1 MTQPPYRQPHERP
14 GYVPY
19 DPAGGQQT
27 PPGFTPAG
35 PWQAG
40 QPLAAANAA
49 SRKRFLA
56 VMAFFA
62 VLLVVSLAGFWITK
76 SGEIKEK
83 AATIRDGITSPV
95 QPSPLPGRGT
105 FGAEPPA
112 TGPVPE
118 PVTYRGSGTKV
129 LKIRRPE
136 AGDALVYLKA
146 DPGRDGLLTVFGVD
160 SAGRRTGF
168 TLTSFGKAYEGVRL
182 LDLTS
187 LTRTTAL
194 EISTEGRW
202 VVEIRSARS
211 APAFGGTA
219 SGRGDTVFRYDGA
232 AGTATIRG
240 GADMKPF
247 VVMSYRDGFPR
258 LVTTGIGVMN
268 ERKTWPAGPA
278 LVEVQATGRWTI
290 SVR

>member
-1 MTQPPYRQPHERP
+1 MTQPPYRQPHEQP

-19 DPAGGQQT
+19 DPAGGPRT
-27 PPGFTPAG
+27 PPGFTPPG
-35 PWQAG
+35 PWSPD
-40 QPLAAANAA
+40 QPLAAANAV

-62 VLLVVSLAGFWITK
+62 VLLVVSVTGFWLTK
-76 SGEIKEK
+76 GSQVRD
-83 AATIRDGITSPV
+83 AATTIRDGIAVTAR
-95 QPSPLPGRGT
+95 PSPPARGT
-105 FGAEPPA
+105 VGAEPPA

-118 PVTYRGSGTKV
+118 PVTYRGTGTKV

-136 AGDALVYLKA
+136 PGNALIYLKA
-146 DPGRDGLLTVFGVD
+146 DPGDDGLLSVFGVD

-168 TLTSFGKAYEGVRL
+168 ALTAFGQPYEGVRL

-187 LTRTTAL
+187 LARTTSL

-202 VVEIRSARS
+202 LVEIRSARS
-211 APAFGGTA
+211 ARTFGRTA
-219 SGRGDTVFRYDGA
+219 SGRGDSVFRYEGG
-232 AGTATIRG
+232 AGTAMIRG
-240 GADMKPF
+240 GSDMKPF
-247 VVMSYRDGFPR
+247 VVLSYRDGFPN
-258 LVTTGIGVMN
+258 LVTTGLGVMD
-268 ERKTWPAGPA
+268 ERKAWPAGPA